1 MVTIKE
7 VKTRKDL
14 RTFAG
19 FNEKMY
25 RDVPQA
31 MPDLISDEMANFNPK
46 KNPAFEYA
54 ESRQWL
60 AYKDG
65 ECVGRIGAI
74 ISHKANAKWDRKRIR
89 FTRVDFIDDY
99 EVSETLFKTVEN
111 WGREKGLKAVH
122 GPMGFCDLDQ
132 EGMLIEGFEYDGIF
146 ITINNAPYYKEH
158 MERLGYVKSV
168 DWIENRIDIPNE
180 IPPVFDKMCERVLKD
195 NKLKIVKVKNRLQLR
210 KYIKYIFDVVNDT
223 AKILYGEVDLS
234 EAQIKKYVHQFI
246 LMVNVRFIS
255 LLVNEKDEMVAIGVT
270 VPSMGKA
277 SKKSH
282 GRLFPF
288 GWARLLYAPYSKPD
302 TLELY
307 LVGVRDQY
315 KKKGLPLVL
324 ITEILKAAIEDGMKY
339 AETGP
344 MLEDN
349 IKVQS
354 MWKRFNRIQHRR
366 RSAGQKKY
374 KKVGCGCALP

>member
-99 EVSETLFKTVEN
+99 EVSEALFKTVEN

-168 DWIENRIDIPNE
+168 EWIENRIDIPDE
-180 IPPVFDKMCERVLKD
+180 IPPVFDKMCERVLKEI
-195 NKLKIVKVKNRLQLR
+195 NSKL
-210 KYIKYIFDVVNDT
+210 
-223 AKILYGEVDLS
+223 
-234 EAQIKKYVHQFI
+234 
-246 LMVNVRFIS
+246 
-255 LLVNEKDEMVAIGVT
+255 
-270 VPSMGKA
+270 
-277 SKKSH
+277 
-282 GRLFPF
+282 
-288 GWARLLYAPYSKPD
+288 
-302 TLELY
+302 
-307 LVGVRDQY
+307 
-315 KKKGLPLVL
+315 
-324 ITEILKAAIEDGMKY
+324 
-339 AETGP
+339 
-344 MLEDN
+344 
-349 IKVQS
+349 
-354 MWKRFNRIQHRR
+354 
-366 RSAGQKKY
+366 
-374 KKVGCGCALP
+374 

>member
-1 MVTIKE
+1 MVEIRE

-31 MPDLISDEMANFNPK
+31 FPDLISDEMANFTPK

-54 ESRQWL
+54 ESKQFL

-65 ECVGRIGAI
+65 KCVGRIGAI
-74 ISHKANAKWDRKRIR
+74 ISHRANEKWKRKRIR

-99 EVSETLFKTVEN
+99 EVSEALFKAVED
-111 WGREKGLKAVH
+111 WGRERGLTEIH

-146 ITINNAPYYKEH
+146 ITINNAPYYKDH
-158 MERLGYVKSV
+158 MERLGFTKSV
-168 DWIENRIDIPNE
+168 DWIEMRIDVPKE
-180 IPPVFDKMCERVLKD
+180 MPKFWERLSAR
-195 NKLKIVKVKNRLQLR
+195 VKEENNLRVYTAPNRLVLR
-210 KYIKYIFDVVNDT
+210 KYIPQIFEILNAT
-223 AKILYGEVDLS
+223 YKELYGEVELTD
-234 EAQIKKYVHQFI
+234 AQIKKYVSQFI
-246 LMVNVRFIS
+246 L
-255 LLVNEKDEMVAIGVT
+255 LVNCRYATMVFDENDNMVGFGLT
-270 VPSMGKA
+270 VPSIA
-277 SKKSH
+277 HAVKKSH
-282 GRLFPF
+282 GRLFPL
-288 GWARLLYAPYSKPD
+288 GWLRVLRGPFAKPK

-307 LVGVRDQY
+307 LIGVLEKYR
-315 KKKGLPLVL
+315 KIGVPAVLVEAQ
-324 ITEILKAAIEDGMKY
+324 IKQAIKDGAKY

-349 IKVQS
+349 FKVHS
-354 MWKRFNRIQHRR
+354 VWKKFDKVQHRR
-366 RSAGQKKY
+366 RRCWIKE
-374 KKVGCGCALP
+374 L

>member
-1 MVTIKE
+1 MVEIKE
-7 VKTRKDL
+7 VKTKKDL
-14 RTFAG
+14 RIFAG

-46 KNPAFEYA
+46 KNPAFAYA

-74 ISHKANAKWDRKRIR
+74 ISHKANEKWKRKRIR

-99 EVSETLFKTVEN
+99 EVSEALFKQVED
-111 WGREKGLKAVH
+111 WGRERGLEAVH

-158 MERLGYVKSV
+158 MERLGYGKSV
-168 DWIENRIDIPNE
+168 DWIENRINIPKE
-180 IPPVFDKMCERVLKD
+180 IPEVFEKMEERVLKE
-195 NKLKIVKVKNRLQLR
+195 NNLKVVRLKNRLQLKR
-210 KYIKYIFDVVNDT
+210 YIGNVFNVINDT
-223 AKILYGEVDLS
+223 AKVLYGEVDLTD
-234 EAQIKKYVHQFI
+234 EMIKKYVGQFI

-255 LLVNEKDEMVAIGVT
+255 LIVDENGKMVGIGVT

-288 GWARLLYAPYSKPD
+288 GWARLLYAPFSKPE

-307 LVGVRDQY
+307 LVGVLDEY
-315 KKKGLPLVL
+315 KNKGLPAVLV
-324 ITEILKAAIEDGMKY
+324 TEILKSAIKDGMKY

-349 IKVQS
+349 IKVHS
-354 MWKRFNRIQHRR
+354 LWKRFDKIQHRR
-366 RSAGQKKY
+366 RRCWIKE
-374 KKVGCGCALP
+374 LD

>member
-1 MVTIKE
+1 MITIKE

-31 MPDLISDEMANFNPK
+31 MPDLLSDEMANFNPK

-366 RSAGQKKY
+366 RSAG
-374 KKVGCGCALP
+374 

>member
-14 RTFAG
+14 RTFAS

-46 KNPAFEYA
+46 KNPAYEYA
-54 ESRQWL
+54 ESRQFL

-65 ECVGRIGAI
+65 KCVGRIAGI
-74 ISHKANAKWDRKRIR
+74 ISHKANEKWKRKRIR

-99 EVSETLFKTVEN
+99 EVSEALFKAVED
-111 WGREKGLKAVH
+111 WGREAGLDAIH
-122 GPMGFCDLDQ
+122 GPIGFCDLDQ

-146 ITINNAPYYKEH
+146 ITINNAPYYKDH
-158 MERLGYVKSV
+158 MRRLGYIKCV
-168 DWIENRIDIPNE
+168 DWIENRINIP
-180 IPPVFDKMCERVLKD
+180 DKVSPFFEKVSDRVLKE
-195 NKLKIVKVKNRLQLR
+195 NNLKVIKLKYKFQLR
-210 KYIKYIFDVVNDT
+210 KYIRYIFDVINDA
-223 AKILYGEVDLS
+223 AKELYGEVDLTDDM
-234 EAQIKKYVHQFI
+234 IKKYVNQFI

-255 LLVNEKDEMVAIGVT
+255 LIVNEKDEMVGIGVT
-270 VPSMGKA
+270 VPTIGRA
-277 SKKSH
+277 AKKSH

-288 GWARLLYAPYSKPD
+288 GWARILYAPYSKPD

-307 LVGVRDQY
+307 LVGVREKY
-315 KKKGLPLVL
+315 RNKGLPMVL
-324 ITEILKAAIEDGMKY
+324 MTEVMKEAVKDGMKY

-354 MWKRFNRIQHRR
+354 MWKRFDKIQHRR
-366 RSAGQKKY
+366 RCWIKK
-374 KKVGCGCALP
+374 LD

>member
-89 FTRVDFIDDY
+89 FTRVDFIADY

-111 WGREKGLKAVH
+111 WQRRCCRIAVRR
-122 GPMGFCDLDQ
+122 PKTNCFIRFC
-132 EGMLIEGFEYDGIF
+132 
-146 ITINNAPYYKEH
+146 
-158 MERLGYVKSV
+158 
-168 DWIENRIDIPNE
+168 
-180 IPPVFDKMCERVLKD
+180 
-195 NKLKIVKVKNRLQLR
+195 
-210 KYIKYIFDVVNDT
+210 
-223 AKILYGEVDLS
+223 
-234 EAQIKKYVHQFI
+234 
-246 LMVNVRFIS
+246 
-255 LLVNEKDEMVAIGVT
+255 
-270 VPSMGKA
+270 
-277 SKKSH
+277 SK
-282 GRLFPF
+282 
-288 GWARLLYAPYSKPD
+288 
-302 TLELY
+302 
-307 LVGVRDQY
+307 
-315 KKKGLPLVL
+315 
-324 ITEILKAAIEDGMKY
+324 
-339 AETGP
+339 
-344 MLEDN
+344 
-349 IKVQS
+349 
-354 MWKRFNRIQHRR
+354 
-366 RSAGQKKY
+366 
-374 KKVGCGCALP
+374 

>member
-1 MVTIKE
+1 MITIKE

-31 MPDLISDEMANFNPK
+31 MPDLLSDEMANFNPK

-99 EVSETLFKTVEN
+99 EVSEALFKTVEN
-111 WGREKGLKAVH
+111 WGREKGLKAAH

-146 ITINNAPYYKEH
+146 ITINN
-158 MERLGYVKSV
+158 
-168 DWIENRIDIPNE
+168 
-180 IPPVFDKMCERVLKD
+180 
-195 NKLKIVKVKNRLQLR
+195 
-210 KYIKYIFDVVNDT
+210 
-223 AKILYGEVDLS
+223 
-234 EAQIKKYVHQFI
+234 
-246 LMVNVRFIS
+246 
-255 LLVNEKDEMVAIGVT
+255 
-270 VPSMGKA
+270 
-277 SKKSH
+277 
-282 GRLFPF
+282 
-288 GWARLLYAPYSKPD
+288 APYSKPD

-354 MWKRFNRIQHRR
+354 MWKRFNKIQHRR
-366 RSAGQKKY
+366 RRCWIKEI
-374 KKVGCGCALP
+374 

>member
-1 MVTIKE
+1 MVIIKE
-7 VKTRKDL
+7 VKTRKQL

-25 RDVPQA
+25 RNVPQA
-31 MPDLISDEMANFNPK
+31 MPDIIIDEMNNFNPK
-46 KNPAFEYA
+46 KNPAYEYA

-65 ECVGRIGAI
+65 KCVGRIGAI
-74 ISHKANAKWDRKRIR
+74 ISHKANKKWDRKRIR

-99 EVSETLFKTVEN
+99 EVSEALFKTVED
-111 WGREKGLKAVH
+111 WGRERGLEAIH

-132 EGMLIEGFEYDGIF
+132 QGMLIEGFDYDGIF

-158 MERLGYVKSV
+158 MERLGYGKSV
-168 DWIENRIDIPNE
+168 DWIENRIKIPTKTPE
-180 IPPVFDKMCERVLKD
+180 IFDKMTERVLKE
-195 NKLKIVKVKNRLQLR
+195 NKLKVVEIKNRFQLR

-223 AKILYGEVDLS
+223 EKELYGEVDLS
-234 EAQIKKYVHQFI
+234 DAQIRKYVKQFI
-246 LMVNVRFIS
+246 MMVNVRFIS
-255 LLVNEKDEMVAIGVT
+255 LIVNEKDEMVGIGVT
-270 VPSMGKA
+270 VPSMGHA

-288 GWARLLYAPYSKPD
+288 GWARLLYAPYSKPE

-307 LVGVRDQY
+307 LVGVRDAY
-315 KKKGLPLVL
+315 KNKGLPL
-324 ITEILKAAIEDGMKY
+324 ILMNQTLKSAMKDGMKY

-354 MWKRFNRIQHRR
+354 MWKRFDKIQHRR
-366 RSAGQKKY
+366 RRCWIKE
-374 KKVGCGCALP
+374 L

>member
-1 MVTIKE
+1 MIVIKE

-31 MPDLISDEMANFNPK
+31 MLDLISDEMANFNPK
-46 KNPAFEYA
+46 KNPAFAYA

-74 ISHKANAKWDRKRIR
+74 ISHKANEKWNRKRIR

-99 EVSETLFKTVEN
+99 EVSAALFKQVED
-111 WGREKGLKAVH
+111 WGREKGLDAVH

-158 MERLGYVKSV
+158 MERLGYGKSV
-168 DWIENRIDIPNE
+168 DWIENRINIPKE
-180 IPPVFDKMCERVLKD
+180 LPKVFEKMEERVLKE
-195 NKLKIVKVKNRLQLR
+195 NNLRVVKLKNRLQLK
-210 KYIKYIFDVVNDT
+210 KYIGNVFSVINDT
-223 AKILYGEVDLS
+223 AKVLYGEVDLTD
-234 EAQIKKYVHQFI
+234 EMIKKYVGQFI

-255 LLVNEKDEMVAIGVT
+255 LIVDENGRMVGIGVT
-270 VPSMGKA
+270 VPSMGQA
-277 SKKSH
+277 SKKSR

-288 GWARLLYAPYSKPD
+288 GWARLLYAPFSKPE

-307 LVGVRDQY
+307 LVGVLDEY
-315 KKKGLPLVL
+315 KNKGLPAVLV
-324 ITEILKAAIEDGMKY
+324 TEILRAAIKDGMKY

-349 IKVQS
+349 IKVHS
-354 MWKRFNRIQHRR
+354 LWKRFDKIEHRR
-366 RSAGQKKY
+366 RRCWIKE
-374 KKVGCGCALP
+374 LH

>member
-14 RTFAG
+14 RTFAS

-46 KNPAFEYA
+46 KNPAYEYA
-54 ESRQWL
+54 ESRQFL

-65 ECVGRIGAI
+65 KCVGRIAGI
-74 ISHKANAKWDRKRIR
+74 ISHKANEKWKRKRIR

-99 EVSETLFKTVEN
+99 EVSEALFKAVED
-111 WGREKGLKAVH
+111 WGREAGLDAIH
-122 GPMGFCDLDQ
+122 GPIGFCDLDQ

-146 ITINNAPYYKEH
+146 ITINNAPYYKDH
-158 MERLGYVKSV
+158 MRRLGYTKCV
-168 DWIENRIDIPNE
+168 DWIENRINIP
-180 IPPVFDKMCERVLKD
+180 DKVSPFFEKVSDRVLKE
-195 NKLKIVKVKNRLQLR
+195 NNLKVIKLKYKFQLR
-210 KYIKYIFDVVNDT
+210 KYIRYIFDVINDA
-223 AKILYGEVDLS
+223 AKELYGEVDLTDDM
-234 EAQIKKYVHQFI
+234 IKKYVNQFI

-255 LLVNEKDEMVAIGVT
+255 LIVNEKDEMVGIGVT
-270 VPSMGKA
+270 VPTIGRA
-277 SKKSH
+277 AKKSH
-282 GRLFPF
+282 GKLFPF
-288 GWARLLYAPYSKPD
+288 GWARILYAPYSKPD

-307 LVGVRDQY
+307 LVGVREKY
-315 KKKGLPLVL
+315 RNKGLPMVL
-324 ITEILKAAIEDGMKY
+324 MTEVMKEAVKDGMKY

-354 MWKRFNRIQHRR
+354 MWKRFDKIQHRR
-366 RSAGQKKY
+366 RRCWIKK
-374 KKVGCGCALP
+374 LD

>member
-1 MVTIKE
+1 MVEIRE
-7 VKTRKDL
+7 VKTRKQ
-14 RTFAG
+14 RRIFAG

-25 RDVPQA
+25 RNVPQA

-46 KNPAFEYA
+46 KNPAYSYA

-65 ECVGRIGAI
+65 QCVGRIGAI
-74 ISHKANAKWDRKRIR
+74 ISHKANEKWNRKRIR

-99 EVSETLFKTVEN
+99 EVSEALFKQVED
-111 WGREKGLKAVH
+111 WGRARGMEAVH

-158 MERLGYVKSV
+158 MKRLGYGKSV
-168 DWIENRIDIPNE
+168 DWIENRINIPKE
-180 IPPVFDKMCERVLKD
+180 IPSVFEKMEERVLKE
-195 NKLKIVKVKNRLQLR
+195 NNLKIVKVKNRLQLR
-210 KYIKYIFDVVNDT
+210 KYIGNVFRVINDT
-223 AKILYGEVDLS
+223 AKVLYGEVDLTD
-234 EAQIKKYVHQFI
+234 EMVKKYVGQFI

-255 LLVNEKDEMVAIGVT
+255 LIVDENDKMVAIGVT

-282 GRLFPF
+282 GRMLPF
-288 GWARLLYAPYSKPD
+288 GWARLLYAPFSKPE

-307 LVGVRDQY
+307 LVGVLDEY
-315 KKKGLPLVL
+315 KNKGLPAIL
-324 ITEILKAAIEDGMKY
+324 ITEIMKSAIKDGMKY

-344 MLEDN
+344 MLEEN

-354 MWKRFNRIQHRR
+354 MWKRFDKIQHRR
-366 RSAGQKKY
+366 RRCWIKE
-374 KKVGCGCALP
+374 LD